1 MRSHSKWVAD
11 LKGYLGSARTI
22 TPITMGHIFAI
33 RTAIRYAF
41 AATSQHGHDFRSIAD
56 RVISLLYS
64 NLVAFG
70 EKRTSRYSARITERV

>member
-1 MRSHSKWVAD
+1 MKITKRADQCPLVA
-11 LKGYLGSARTI
+11 
-22 TPITMGHIFAI
+22 H
-33 RTAIRYAF
+33 
-41 AATSQHGHDFRSIAD
+41 